1 MALNEQVRGASI
13 LEDLIGDSP
22 WNAKQKLAL
31 GLICLM
37 LVADGLDNLT
47 MGVATPA
54 VAKDLG
60 VPLSAFGP
68 VFALGL
74 VGLSIGSLCAGTL
87 GDRLGRKFV
96 LLLSVFIFGTCTLA
110 SIWVSS
116 VDQLSALRFCA
127 GLGMGGAV
135 PAATALIAELT
146 PRRNRT
152 FAISLGIIA
161 IPVGAVV
168 GSALAAQILPVLGW
182 RWLFG
187 IAAAF
192 PLVLLPVFA
201 LLVPESPHF
210 FLNSGRSREKIA
222 RSIALIGLTPP
233 AEELAAPAGSA
244 AAATPKAARPNPL
257 ALFRAG
263 MGLDTI
269 ALCGAF
275 FSSMSATYFML
286 SWLPAILSTAGLAI
300 GASSHAMLVYNSGG
314 IVAGLVSA
322 EFVRRR
328 GSRLLI
334 LVGFMGVAFSLLLAF
349 GPAISTMGD
358 ALLLIVLAILGATI
372 TGLNNPLFAVAAN
385 RYPAEIRATGVG
397 TVLFCGRIGSII
409 TALAGGWLIA
419 LPNGAMVFFVT
430 NAVILAISCVSL
442 AVLRGHIPA
451 ARRRGDP
458 EPART

>member
-1 MALNEQVRGASI
+1 MASDEQVRGASI
-13 LEDLIGDSP
+13 LDDLIGDSP

-54 VAKDLG
+54 VALDLG

-74 VGLSIGSLCAGTL
+74 VGLSIGSLCAGPL
-87 GDRLGRKFV
+87 SDRLGRKFV
-96 LLLSVFIFGTCTLA
+96 LLLSVFIFGTCTLG

-116 VDQLSALRFCA
+116 VEQLSALRFCA

-161 IPVGAVV
+161 IPVGAVL

-187 IAAAF
+187 LAAAF

-210 FLNSGRSREKIA
+210 FLNSGRSRDRIA

-233 AEELAAPAGSA
+233 PGELAAPVM
-244 AAATPKAARPNPL
+244 AATQRAARPSPV
-257 ALFRAG
+257 ALFRSG
-263 MGLDTI
+263 MALDTI

-286 SWLPAILSTAGLAI
+286 SWLPAILSTAGLPI
-300 GASSHAMLVYNSGG
+300 GASSHAMLVYSSGG

-358 ALLLIVLAILGATI
+358 ALLLLVLAILGATI

-409 TALAGGWLIA
+409 AALAGGWLIA
-419 LPNGAMVFFVT
+419 LPNGALVFFVT
-430 NAVILAISCVSL
+430 NAGILAISCVSL

-451 ARRRGDP
+451 ARRSGDP
-458 EPART
+458 EPARA

>member
-1 MALNEQVRGASI
+1 MALGEQVRGASI

-22 WNAKQKLAL
+22 WNGKQKLAL

-54 VAKDLG
+54 VAMDLG
-60 VPLSAFGP
+60 VQLSAFGP

-74 VGLSIGSLCAGTL
+74 VGLSIGSLCAGPL

-96 LLLSVFIFGTCTLA
+96 LLLSVFIFGTCTLG
-110 SIWVSS
+110 SIWVST

-161 IPVGAVV
+161 IPVGAVL

-187 IAAAF
+187 LAAAF
-192 PLVLLPVFA
+192 PLILLPVFA

-210 FLNSGRSREKIA
+210 VLNSGAGRDRIA
-222 RSIALIGLTPP
+222 RSLALIGLSPP
-233 AEELAAPAGSA
+233 AGELAAPA
-244 AAATPKAARPNPL
+244 AAATQKAPRPSPL
-257 ALFRAG
+257 ALFRPG
-263 MGLDTI
+263 MAVDTL

-334 LVGFMGVAFSLLLAF
+334 LVGFMGVTFSLLLAF

-358 ALLLIVLAILGATI
+358 ALLLVVLAILGATI

-385 RYPAEIRATGVG
+385 RYPAEIRATGVA

-409 TALAGGWLIA
+409 AALAGGWLIA
-419 LPNGAMVFFVT
+419 LPNGAVVFFVT

-442 AVLRGHIPA
+442 AVFRGHIPA
-451 ARRRGDP
+451 ARRSVDP
-458 EPART
+458 QLART